1 MPAGL
6 PGSGYVTL
14 SDLHFEDGAIRVCM
28 APREVLLLLAAI
40 LAVEITIIPVLLSKI
55 HSKGLVFLAV
65 PLVIVFAAAIIVTPV
80 VLVVPVVGL
89 NCDRSDEGG
98 AQE

>member
-1 MPAGL
+1 
-6 PGSGYVTL
+6 
-14 SDLHFEDGAIRVCM
+14 
-28 APREVLLLLAAI
+28 
-40 LAVEITIIPVLLSKI
+40 LLSKI